1 MNFYPVS
8 LNGTKV
14 SFTQLRM
21 KQGLQGQASAQKQ
34 GELEDNFIV
43 SFLLFTS
50 ILFKSPC
57 HESHPLH
64 TFQINL

>member
-1 MNFYPVS
+1 VNLYPVS

-14 SFTQLRM
+14 SLTQLRM
-21 KQGLQGQASAQKQ
+21 KQGLQGQSSAQKQ
-34 GELEDNFIV
+34 VELGDNFIV
-43 SFLLFTS
+43 SFLLPTS
-50 ILFKSPC
+50 ILSKSPC